1 MLSSHTDSAE
11 LIPAREDSLVGIPSS
26 LSVVRLPSYMWK
38 WLEFG
43 SPGWALLQDGL
54 TGHTSWTRQGTA
66 ARSDQMLVLGG
77 DVSLA
82 CVRRGVVRTLQVTA
96 LPSESLRT
104 AGPGSEGA
112 GL

>member
-1 MLSSHTDSAE
+1 MLSQSHPERTPLWE
-11 LIPAREDSLVGIPSS
+11 YPA
-26 LSVVRLPSYMWK
+26 VRLSLAYLPTCGNGGNSAVQ
-38 WLEFG
+38 G
-43 SPGWALLQDGL
+43 GP

-66 ARSDQMLVLGG
+66 AGTDQMRVLGG
-77 DVSLA
+77 DASLA